1 MAENRL
7 DNTKL
12 EAAIEEF
19 VKDRQ
24 KDKYANIMEL
34 LEKSMVLVPTLAPQG
49 LDREAQKMMQEGTQ
63 VQVPTDAKIMPCLL
77 RRDDAGQAWP
87 IYTSLPQIPKDKKSP
102 AVLAMPF
109 FSCVAMVMGNRDKVE
124 AMVINPFTHNVVM
137 PKEILEIAEK
147 RRNAVQQTK
156 TVKMTE
162 KQFQELVHNR
172 VAMYLLPKYLFAQ
185 KEEGLKSLQKEEG
198 ELIIQFYKEVYP
210 EGKKDAVAAGPD
222 DFSVMTLNLT
232 DNMQMN
238 RVDMPAETVKK
249 KGMCYRV
256 YAVWLRDRQEM
267 LYYTFENT
275 EEGKYIGR
283 ILPDGKHELIEAAP
297 DNGAEIEAVMN
308 LAKAAAQ
315 AE

>member
-49 LDREAQKMMQEGTQ
+49 LDREAQKMMQEGRQ
-63 VQVPTDAKIMPCLL
+63 VQVPKDAKIMPCLL
-77 RRDDAGQAWP
+77 RRDDGGQVFP

-109 FSCVAMVMGNRDKVE
+109 FSCVAMVMGNRDKIE

-162 KQFQELVHNR
+162 KQFQDLVHNR

-198 ELIIQFYKEVYP
+198 E
-210 EGKKDAVAAGPD
+210 GCRGGRAG
-222 DFSVMTLNLT
+222 
-232 DNMQMN
+232 
-238 RVDMPAETVKK
+238 
-249 KGMCYRV
+249 
-256 YAVWLRDRQEM
+256 
-267 LYYTFENT
+267 
-275 EEGKYIGR
+275 
-283 ILPDGKHELIEAAP
+283 
-297 DNGAEIEAVMN
+297 
-308 LAKAAAQ
+308 
-315 AE
+315 